1 MTIETWSERHF
12 QTLTPEQH
20 SINNRWFKDM
30 LSLLKDDG
38 VLGVPMLN
46 KCFDKQG
53 REVTEL
59 WAHHYTT
66 DATANI
72 ANA

>member
-1 MTIETWSERHF
+1 MTIQNWSERYF

-59 WAHHYTT
+59 
-66 DATANI
+66 
-72 ANA
+72 